1 MRVNLASQ
9 QQILAEALKIL
20 VKEMEPWKVARFV
33 ASLGLGSGD
42 YLQTKDELFA
52 GETVDSLYEKIQAF
66 TKEKQNNPCTQ
77 ADVRADSD

>member
-1 MRVNLASQ
+1 MRVNLADD

-33 ASLGLGSGD
+33 AYLGLGSGD
-42 YLQTKDELFA
+42 YLETKDKLFT

-66 TKEKQNNPCTQ
+66 AQRKQNNGE
-77 ADVRADSD
+77 

>member
-1 MRVNLASQ
+1 MRVNLASD

-42 YLQTKDELFA
+42 YLQTKDGSPVLEVIIF
-52 GETVDSLYEKIQAF
+52 F
-66 TKEKQNNPCTQ
+66 
-77 ADVRADSD
+77 

>member
-1 MRVNLASQ
+1 MKVNLASD

-33 ASLGLGSGD
+33 ATLGLGSGD
-42 YLQTKDELFA
+42 YLQTKDELFV

-66 TKEKQNNPCTQ
+66 AQRKQNN
-77 ADVRADSD
+77 DE